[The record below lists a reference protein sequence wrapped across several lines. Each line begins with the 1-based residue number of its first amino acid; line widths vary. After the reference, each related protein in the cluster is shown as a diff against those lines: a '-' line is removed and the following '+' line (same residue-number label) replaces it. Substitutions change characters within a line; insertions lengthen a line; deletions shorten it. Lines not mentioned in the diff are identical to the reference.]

1 MMTSKFQTILI
12 VGIVLLL
19 LFILNMIRKRK
30 LELKYSLVWLIVL
43 VFLLIMAMM
52 PEKLQEIAT
61 GLGIYSPIN
70 MIFFLGFVFSLAI
83 IFVLTVTVSRLSAR
97 IRRLAQIVA
106 MMNRYMGEEKLEGE
120 EVADALPGQLEENNP
135 MDDWS

>member
-1 MMTSKFQTILI
+1 MMTSRFQTILI
-12 VGIVLLL
+12 VGIALLL

-30 LELKYSLVWLIVL
+30 LEFALVWLIVL
-43 VFLLIMAMM
+43 AILFIFALM

-61 GLGIYSPIN
+61 TLGIYSPIN

-97 IRRLAQIVA
+97 IRRLAQMVA
-106 MMNRYMGEEKLEGE
+106 QMNKYMGKDIDDEEIEINLDKTLEST
-120 EVADALPGQLEENNP
+120 DS
-135 MDDWS
+135 DT

>member
-1 MMTSKFQTILI
+1 MMTVRFQIILV
-12 VGIVLLL
+12 VGIILLL

-30 LELKYSLVWLIVL
+30 LELKYALVWLIVL
-43 VFLLIMAMM
+43 ILLLVCALI

-106 MMNRYMGEEKLEGE
+106 QMNKYMGEETEKDKKEDE
-120 EVADALPGQLEENNP
+120 
-135 MDDWS
+135 

>member
-12 VGIVLLL
+12 VGIALLL

-30 LELKYSLVWLIVL
+30 LELKYALVWLIVL
-43 VFLLIMAMM
+43 VILFIFALM

-61 GLGIYSPIN
+61 TLGIYSPIN

-97 IRRLAQIVA
+97 IRRLAQMVA
-106 MMNRYMGEEKLEGE
+106 QMNKYMGKDIDDEEIEINLDKTLEST
-120 EVADALPGQLEENNP
+120 DS
-135 MDDWS
+135 DT